1 MKFIKR
7 EIISLIS
14 FLSPFALLWFLYD
27 KLPNSVPTHFN
38 MEGVP
43 DGYSDKSSL
52 IWIVLFF
59 MAIPYLTFMIIPLID
74 PKQKLN
80 KMGGKLRQIKN
91 VVMIMFGLI
100 GILIV
105 YSSYEPE
112 IMKTNI
118 LLMLIAL
125 LFIGLGNYF
134 QTIKPN
140 YFIGIRTPWTLEN
153 EAVWNKTHKMGG
165 KVWVLGGIILFL
177 LGFVISSEVYFI
189 FFIAISLLLA
199 LIPSVYSYFEFKK
212 LIKSQ

>member
-14 FLSPFALLWFLYD
+14 FLSPFALLWYLYD

-38 MEGVP
+38 MEGIP

-52 IWIVLFF
+52 IWIILFF
-59 MAIPYLTFMIIPLID
+59 MAIPYLIFMIIPLID

-153 EAVWNKTHKMGG
+153 ETVWNKTHKMGG
-165 KVWVLGGIILFL
+165 KIWVLGGIILFF
-177 LGFVISSEVYFI
+177 LGFILNADIYFI
-189 FFIAISLLLA
+189 FFITISLLLA
-199 LIPSVYSYFEFKK
+199 IIPTVYSYLEFKRSK
-212 LIKSQ
+212 

>member
-14 FLSPFALLWFLYD
+14 FLSPFALLWYLYD

-38 MEGVP
+38 MEGIP

-52 IWIVLFF
+52 VWIILFF
-59 MAIPYLTFMIIPLID
+59 MAIPYLIFMIIPLID

-91 VVMIMFGLI
+91 VIMIMFGLI

-105 YSSYEPE
+105 YSSYNPE

-153 EAVWNKTHKMGG
+153 ENVWNKTHKMGG

-177 LGFVISSEVYFI
+177 LGFILNADIYFI
-189 FFIAISLLLA
+189 FFITISLLLA
-199 LIPSVYSYFEFKK
+199 IIPTLYSYLEFKRSK
-212 LIKSQ
+212 

>member
-14 FLSPFALLWFLYD
+14 LLSPFTLLWFLYD

-38 MEGVP
+38 MEGIP

-52 IWIVLFF
+52 VWIILFF
-59 MAIPYLTFMIIPLID
+59 MAIPYLIFMIIPLID

-153 EAVWNKTHKMGG
+153 ETVWNKTHKMGG
-165 KVWVLGGIILFL
+165 KIWVLGGIILFL
-177 LGFVISSEVYFI
+177 LGFILNADIYFI
-189 FFIAISLLLA
+189 FFITISLLLA
-199 LIPSVYSYFEFKK
+199 IIPTVYSYLEFKK
-212 LIKSQ
+212 LKKSL